1 MPYNVSGLYL
11 VPTLKNKLTIKK
23 NNKMKNET
31 SNFAETEALNKCHVT
46 SSATDNN
53 WRKCKHCGKFI
64 SYRQMEEYKDVMFHF
79 IPDSEITTE
88 EAYWVHRHC
97 I

>member
-1 MPYNVSGLYL
+1 M
-11 VPTLKNKLTIKK
+11 
-23 NNKMKNET
+23 MKTKT
-31 SNFAETEALNKCHVT
+31 SKQQKAKALNIAHVT

-97 I
+97 R